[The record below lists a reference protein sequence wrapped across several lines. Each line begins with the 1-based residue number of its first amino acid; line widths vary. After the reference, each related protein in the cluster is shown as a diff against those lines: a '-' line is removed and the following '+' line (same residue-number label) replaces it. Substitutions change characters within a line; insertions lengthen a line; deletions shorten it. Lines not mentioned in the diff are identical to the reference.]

1 MASDSAASRPHV
13 TGIAPWLSVANATQ
27 AVKFYKAGFGAEEL
41 ERLEDEPGYIVVAR
55 LALGDV
61 SFWVQQDPDASPDP
75 QDGKIPVRMIVT
87 VDDPDAMFA
96 QAVAAGA
103 TVVSA
108 VHEEQGWRVGR
119 IADLSGHHWE
129 FATPLG
135 S

>member
-1 MASDSAASRPHV
+1 MTSESGSTRPHV
-13 TGIAPWLSVANATQ
+13 TAIAPWLSVANATQ
-27 AVKFYKAGFGAEEL
+27 AVGFYKAGFGAEEL

-55 LALGDV
+55 LALGEV
-61 SFWVQQDPDASPDP
+61 TFWVQQDTDASPNP
-75 QDGKIPVRMIVT
+75 RAGKVPVRMIVT

-103 TVVSA
+103 TVISP

-135 S
+135 R